1 MKRAILFVLILLVSI
16 GGVFALQDLSITS
29 DSQDKVQSVGSNAH
43 FRVTEVRQ
51 DPFPANPGESV
62 DVYMNVENV
71 GSAIIGPKFNFN
83 LNYPFSLSPI
93 SSNVGKEYS
102 SLGVGDKLTL
112 KYRLDIDGSAKADD
126 YEVEFRSYSDNTHYF
141 PYFFKISVDNIA
153 TDFDLA
159 LQDVTKDGVSLALS
173 NIGKNTANS
182 ITVSLEDQ
190 KDFVVVGP
198 SSSIVG
204 NLNAGDYTIL
214 NLFVEPKNVSVI
226 GDNLNL
232 KVKIQYTDTGGNRRE
247 IEKIVLV
254 KMSYKV
260 SQGFIALDN
269 EVYGKNVT
277 TSTGPGFFFYT
288 TVILAL
294 AWIGTSI
301 YKKRIERGKNK

>member
-1 MKRAILFVLILLVSI
+1 
-16 GGVFALQDLSITS
+16 
-29 DSQDKVQSVGSNAH
+29 
-43 FRVTEVRQ
+43 
-51 DPFPANPGESV
+51 
-62 DVYMNVENV
+62 
-71 GSAIIGPKFNFN
+71 
-83 LNYPFSLSPI
+83 
-93 SSNVGKEYS
+93 
-102 SLGVGDKLTL
+102 
-112 KYRLDIDGSAKADD
+112 
-126 YEVEFRSYSDNTHYF
+126 
-141 PYFFKISVDNIA
+141 VDNIA

-301 YKKRIERGKNK
+301 YKKRRERGKNK